1 MIEDKILFIVNP
13 KACGGRSLK
22 IWEKK
27 IYPLLTKSNDL
38 KFDYVFT
45 EKPFDGFRL
54 AMKGIEKGY
63 RKLVSVGGD
72 GTLNEIVNAIL
83 IQNFVEPTE
92 IAVGSIGTGRGNDWR
107 KTIGIPEDYNEAV
120 NILKNEKYILQDVG
134 KVRYIQNKKEKER
147 FFINIAGM
155 GFDAEVTYKANRKK
169 ERLTTSLSYSINLV
183 KTLFS
188 YEPTIVNIIADG
200 HIVYNNK
207 ALTLNIG
214 ICRYSGGGMMFTPN
228 AIYNDGLFDLTVVD
242 DISILKI
249 LANLRGLY
257 NGSFIKNPSV
267 KTFRAKTIDVYSQ
280 EKLYLEVDGESL
292 GHSPFHF
299 EILPQ
304 TLKVIVG

>member
-1 MIEDKILFIVNP
+1 MKDERILFIVNP
-13 KACGGRSLK
+13 KACGGKSLK
-22 IWEKK
+22 SWEKK
-27 IYPLLTKSNDL
+27 IYPLLIKSGDL
-38 KFDYVFT
+38 QFDYVFT
-45 EKPFDGFRL
+45 EKPFDGFSL

-83 IQNFVEPTE
+83 RQNFVEPSE

-120 NILKNEKYILQDVG
+120 NILKKEKYIFQDVG
-134 KVRYIQNKKEKER
+134 KVRYIQKGKEKER
-147 FFINIAGM
+147 FFINVAGM
-155 GFDAEVTYKANRKK
+155 GFDAEVTYKANKK
-169 ERLTTSLSYSINLV
+169 RGRFATSLSYSMNLL

-188 YEPTIVNIIADG
+188 YRPTNVQIIADEK
-200 HIVYNNK
+200 IVFENM
-207 ALTLNIG
+207 ALTLNVG
-214 ICRYSGGGMMFTPN
+214 ICKYSGGGMMFTPN
-228 AIYNDGLFDLTVVD
+228 AVYDDGLFDLTVVED
-242 DISILKI
+242 VSIFVILK
-249 LANLRGLY
+249 NLRKIY

-267 KTFRAKTIDVYSQ
+267 KTFRARTIKIFSQ

-292 GHSPFHF
+292 GHAPFHF